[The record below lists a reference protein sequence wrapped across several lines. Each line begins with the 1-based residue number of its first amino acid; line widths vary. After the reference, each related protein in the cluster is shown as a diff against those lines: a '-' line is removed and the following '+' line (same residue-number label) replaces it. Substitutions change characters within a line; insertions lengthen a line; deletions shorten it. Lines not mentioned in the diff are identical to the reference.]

1 MDPHQT
7 GVQGD
12 SASRWAGRFAGPA
25 PKSGPVFPVRSE
37 APTESFADFQARY
50 IQRYQLRHR
59 MVAIAMQC
67 GSVNASTLMYGP
79 SSSDLHC
86 AEALGAGTGHHDCAH
101 NRNDAGLV
109 SRLRGMNQVH
119 TDLLADL
126 LTQLR
131 SLNLLDSTL
140 VMFDSDM
147 QNGDLHATEHLPVLL
162 CCCGADLR
170 FGQTVSDSATRRPL
184 SDL

>member
-1 MDPHQT
+1 
-7 GVQGD
+7 VQED
-12 SASRWAGRFAGPA
+12 SASRWAGRFAGPG
-25 PKSGPVFPVRSE
+25 PRSGAIFSVRSE
-37 APTESFADFQARY
+37 AATDSFADFQARY
-50 IQRYQLRHR
+50 IQRYQLMHR

-86 AEALGAGTGHHDCAH
+86 AEALGAGAGHHDCAH

-131 SLNLLDSTL
+131 SLNLLDFTF

-147 QNGDLHATEHLPVLL
+147 PNGDFHATEHLPVLL
-162 CCCGADLR
+162 CGGGADLR